1 MTATSTNDL
10 RALSV
15 RELADERME
24 QVRELLVGDA
34 VRHLE
39 ARLAEL
45 ETRVAETELGVVRQ
59 LDALEAKIMGLAGGA
74 EEDRRASF
82 EALASS
88 ISDLGEQ
95 IRRISRA

>member
-1 MTATSTNDL
+1 MNAPSLNEL
-10 RALSV
+10 RAASA
-15 RELADERME
+15 RELADEKME

-39 ARLAEL
+39 ARLAVL
-45 ETRVAETELGVVRQ
+45 EARVNETELGVVRQ
-59 LDALEAKIMGLAGGA
+59 LDALEVRIQELSGTA

-82 EALASS
+82 EALARS